1 LILIARILQILGMLL
16 LVEGL
21 YFGIFKHSMNKEI
34 MCVGIGIVVFYI
46 GRLLQKK
53 SS

>member
-1 LILIARILQILGMLL
+1 MLIARFLQILGMLL

-21 YFGIFKHSMNKEI
+21 YLGIVKHSMNNEI
-34 MCVGIGIVVFYI
+34 MCVGIGIAVFYI
-46 GRLLQKK
+46 GRWLQRK

>member
-1 LILIARILQILGMLL
+1 MLIARFLQILGMLL

-21 YFGIFKHSMNKEI
+21 YLGIFKHSMNKEI
-34 MCVGIGIVVFYI
+34 MCVGAGIAIFYI
-46 GRLLQKK
+46 GRWLQKQ